1 MNKYELMVI
10 LDPTL
15 SEKDRDEVVTSL
27 KKEITSR
34 EGKVTGENVWW
45 EKKFAYKINKSEVG
59 FYILFDLEIPGNSLK
74 EITGTINLNKNIWRN
89 MFVRKDS

>member
-10 LDPTL
+10 IDPTL
-15 SEKDRDEVVTSL
+15 SEKDRDEVIASL

-34 EGKVTGENVWW
+34 SGKITGENVWW
-45 EKKFAYKINKSEVG
+45 EKKFAYKINKSDVG
-59 FYILFDLEIPGNSLK
+59 YYILFDIEISGDSLK
-74 EITGTINLNKNIWRN
+74 EITGSINLNKNIWRS